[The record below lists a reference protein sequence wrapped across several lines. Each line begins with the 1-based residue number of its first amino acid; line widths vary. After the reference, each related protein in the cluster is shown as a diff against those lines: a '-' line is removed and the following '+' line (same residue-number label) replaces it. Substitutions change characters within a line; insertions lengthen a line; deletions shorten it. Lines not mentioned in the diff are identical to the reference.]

1 MKKAILVIL
10 SFGLIVML
18 GVGISLLVSSMRG
31 PSTAL
36 ELPPIPVKEKPPDEN
51 NTFTVPLYFLSSD
64 HRLLVKERRTL
75 VLSGRL
81 EDRLEILVRALIG
94 GPSARNLLPT
104 IPEGTRLQSL
114 FWDEAQKCVV
124 LSLSREFIDSRPG
137 HALAEW
143 ASIYS
148 LVNTLADHDSA
159 IQTVQIL
166 VEGEL
171 VEDDLLWDLTEPL
184 APDKTFVFY
193 DSAESLLNPGQ

>member
-1 MKKAILVIL
+1 IL
-10 SFGLIVML
+10 L
-18 GVGISLLVSSMRG
+18 GVGITLLVSSMRS
-31 PSTAL
+31 PSAAL
-36 ELPPIPVKEKPPDEN
+36 ELPPIPATEEPSDEN

-81 EDRLEILVRALIG
+81 EERLETLVRALID
-94 GPSARNLLPT
+94 GPGVRNLLPT

-124 LSLSREFIDSRPG
+124 LSLSREFIDRRPG
-137 HALAEW
+137 HALSEW

-148 LVNTLADHDSA
+148 LVNTLADHDSS
-159 IQTVQIL
+159 IQTIQIL
-166 VEGEL
+166 VDGEL
-171 VEDDLLWDLTEPL
+171 VEDGLLWDLTEPL

-193 DSAESLLNPGQ
+193 DSAESLMSPGQ

>member
-36 ELPPIPVKEKPPDEN
+36 ELPPIPVKEEPPDEN
-51 NTFTVPLYFLSSD
+51 ITFTVPLYFLSSD

>member
-1 MKKAILVIL
+1 MQKAILVIL

-36 ELPPIPVKEKPPDEN
+36 ELPPIPVKEEPPDEN

-81 EDRLEILVRALIG
+81 EDRLETLVKALID

>member
-36 ELPPIPVKEKPPDEN
+36 ELPPIPVKEEPPDEN

-171 VEDDLLWDLTEPL
+171 VEDDLLWDLSEPL

>member
-36 ELPPIPVKEKPPDEN
+36 ELPPIPVKEEPPDEN

>member
-1 MKKAILVIL
+1 MKKAVLVIL

-36 ELPPIPVKEKPPDEN
+36 ELPPIPVKEEPPDEN